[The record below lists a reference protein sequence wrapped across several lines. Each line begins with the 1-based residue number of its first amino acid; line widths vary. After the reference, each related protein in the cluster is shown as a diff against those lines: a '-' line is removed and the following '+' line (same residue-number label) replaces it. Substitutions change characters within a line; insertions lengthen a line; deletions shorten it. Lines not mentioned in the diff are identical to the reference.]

1 MSVQAY
7 KDILEP
13 SLLHFPILQHAN
25 NTSVM
30 RINTLVVRFRLVYI
44 WPPFTRPFAGV
55 TFPSTVATRPTDRPD
70 PFVLPHNDLC
80 LVSASSFRL
89 KSFRSSLDFVAA
101 MFLPHIADD
110 RLRLNWCKKK
120 MKKTCKKIKNIK
132 LNWTQHADAAHT
144 PRHRLDLAWL
154 GLRSQVSVSV
164 SGPSTQGPK
173 PKDQT
178 QTQSQRLCSQSVVWQ
193 SWVVVLVHKK
203 WKWLKDKY
211 FLYATTVRAMAI
223 CPGHKLQLI
232 LNSWDTL
239 TWQQLRK
246 SGKKNEYKHI

>member
-55 TFPSTVATRPTDRPD
+55 TFPGTVATRPTDRPD

-110 RLRLNWCKKK
+110 RLRLNWCKKNEENMQK
-120 MKKTCKKIKNIK
+120 NKKYQAE
-132 LNWTQHADAAHT
+132 LNPTRWCCPHAST
-144 PRHRLDLAWL
+144 STWL
-154 GLRSQVSVSV
+154 GLTWSQIPGLSLSLRSLYPRPKAQR
-164 SGPSTQGPK
+164 PNPNPK
-173 PKDQT
+173 PT
-178 QTQSQRLCSQSVVWQ
+178 TLQSVCRLTEL
-193 SWVVVLVHKK
+193 SCSFGSKK

-232 LNSWDTL
+232 LNSSDTL